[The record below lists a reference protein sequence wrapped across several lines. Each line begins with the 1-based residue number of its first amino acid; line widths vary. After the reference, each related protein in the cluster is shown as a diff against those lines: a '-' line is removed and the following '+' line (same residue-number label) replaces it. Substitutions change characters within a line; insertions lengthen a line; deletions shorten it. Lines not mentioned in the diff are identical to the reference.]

1 MIRFC
6 PGCQQSDE
14 SPRHVVVHSLA
25 PYEDADFH
33 YGCHARMGCPLCLSI
48 IASASNAGVDHTDG
62 EALTAH
68 LHAGEDVAAAHIAA
82 GGAHL

>member
-1 MIRFC
+1 MIRSC
-6 PGCQQSDE
+6 PACTVVDE
-14 SPRHVVVHSLA
+14 SPRHCVVRSLV

-33 YGCHARMGCPLCLSI
+33 YSCHARMGCPLCLSVVQ
-48 IASASNAGVDHTDG
+48 SAQQVGVDHTNG

-68 LHAGEDVAAAHIAA
+68 LEANDPAGAHIAA

>member
-1 MIRFC
+1 MIRSC
-6 PGCQQSDE
+6 PACTVVDE
-14 SPRHVVVHSLA
+14 SPRHCVVRSLV

-33 YGCHARMGCPLCLSI
+33 YGCHARMGCPLCLSVVQ
-48 IASASNAGVDHTDG
+48 SAQAAVVDHTDG

-68 LHAGEDVAAAHIAA
+68 LHAGRDIAAAHIAA